1 MNARDIYLERALDE
15 LESLRQENE
24 ELKRKLQDCYAFEEL
39 VRKTIEECKE
49 IYEKER
55 LWTVHK
61 TSRFFKDL

>member
-55 LWTVHK
+55 L
-61 TSRFFKDL
+61 

>member
-24 ELKRKLQDCYAFEEL
+24 RIKKELRDCYAFEDL

-49 IYEKER
+49 IYEKE
-55 LWTVHK
+55 
-61 TSRFFKDL
+61 